1 MRQLWR
7 RIVVGSAIAVY
18 FLGIGCAG
26 GLLADWLR
34 GGLTSVSRASA
45 SAVSDPW
52 AWASGAAG
60 VESVRATTGDRR

>member
-1 MRQLWR
+1 MQVWR

-34 GGLTSVSRASA
+34 GGVTPVSLARASA
-45 SAVSDPW
+45 VADPW
-52 AWASGAAG
+52 AWASGA
-60 VESVRATTGDRR
+60 GDDEPRPVTRGGRR

>member
-1 MRQLWR
+1 MQLWR

-34 GGLTSVSRASA
+34 GGVTPASLARASA
-45 SAVSDPW
+45 AADPW
-52 AWASGAAG
+52 ASG
-60 VESVRATTGDRR
+60 TGDDEPRPVTRGGRR

>member
-1 MRQLWR
+1 MQVWR

-34 GGLTSVSRASA
+34 GGVRPVSLASA
-45 SAVSDPW
+45 SAVADPW
-52 AWASGAAG
+52 AWASGAGDA
-60 VESVRATTGDRR
+60 ESRSATLGGRR